1 MSHAGPAR
9 RWSGLA
15 VLAGLAGVFWSQ
27 VRWARVSNFG
37 GYDEWLILWLTS
49 RGIVSFPY
57 ARRPLELVWAL
68 PAPLLFPHRWLGFR
82 LLHAAYLFLGA
93 LLFYRLCRRLIPRHL
108 PIAFLAAAFS
118 LTWAP
123 SDPVRLQLVE
133 SIGYAG
139 VTFGSLLALLLLVES
154 WPARSPL
161 GLAAGMGV
169 GFATT
174 LGYESVLPLLAA
186 GALLLWMA
194 AAEKP
199 RRLWVWMALWE
210 GMVGLA
216 AARILWQFLGTGS
229 YQGAMGLDWRPL
241 AVGARL
247 LHQYALHL
255 RPLAMLPEGTLAPA
269 LVSAITAAAAV
280 ALATVRRGEILAG
293 PDARPRCVALM
304 ALGLALAGCGYAFF
318 VLSAGVREAERTEF
332 LSAPGIGLFLA
343 ASAGLVATAM
353 PVRLRGPA
361 LAAAAAWIV
370 GVGTAH
376 VVARQ
381 REWDATSAYP
391 GQKRALAGLVAA
403 VPDVRPHTLVV
414 LLDEPKSWPATFGF
428 RAAVEYLYQRRATG
442 IVMGAWPYLFPTYF
456 TPDGIRTEPHPE
468 IQAPWDCPPTRH
480 RYDEVVVARIA
491 AAGTLQVLDRWPAE
505 ELSALPRGAA
515 YAPRARIV
523 SGSLP
528 RDEPEILAAP

>member
-57 ARRPLELVWAL
+57 ARRPLELV
-68 PAPLLFPHRWLGFR
+68 
-82 LLHAAYLFLGA
+82 
-93 LLFYRLCRRLIPRHL
+93 C
-108 PIAFLAAAFS
+108 
-118 LTWAP
+118 
-123 SDPVRLQLVE
+123 
-133 SIGYAG
+133 
-139 VTFGSLLALLLLVES
+139 
-154 WPARSPL
+154 
-161 GLAAGMGV
+161 
-169 GFATT
+169 
-174 LGYESVLPLLAA
+174 
-186 GALLLWMA
+186 ALLLWMA
-194 AAEKP
+194 AAGKP

-343 ASAGLVATAM
+343 ASAGLVATA
-353 PVRLRGPA
+353 
-361 LAAAAAWIV
+361 
-370 GVGTAH
+370 
-376 VVARQ
+376 
-381 REWDATSAYP
+381 
-391 GQKRALAGLVAA
+391 
-403 VPDVRPHTLVV
+403 
-414 LLDEPKSWPATFGF
+414 
-428 RAAVEYLYQRRATG
+428 
-442 IVMGAWPYLFPTYF
+442 
-456 TPDGIRTEPHPE
+456 
-468 IQAPWDCPPTRH
+468 
-480 RYDEVVVARIA
+480 
-491 AAGTLQVLDRWPAE
+491 
-505 ELSALPRGAA
+505 
-515 YAPRARIV
+515 
-523 SGSLP
+523 
-528 RDEPEILAAP
+528 